1 MVTDS
6 DQWFRI
12 SNPDEVNSPA
22 LLVYPDRIGENIERM
37 LASVEDKSLL
47 WPHVKTHKMP
57 EIVRMTMNH
66 GITRF
71 KCATI
76 AEAEVAAGC
85 GPDEILLAYQTVGPN
100 IRRYFEL
107 QKKYP
112 GVSVSCLVDNEEVA
126 AMLSEMSAVYGIPAK
141 VWIDINNGMNR
152 TGIAPGQKAV
162 QLFRTLLNL
171 PGIDPQ
177 GLHVYDGH
185 LHESDFA
192 VRKQMCDEA
201 YRTVEPM
208 IAELRSDGYK
218 LRIIA
223 GGTPTF
229 TIHAAREGVGVSPG
243 TATLWDYGYSSSFAD
258 LQFLH
263 AAVLLARVVS
273 KPAVGLICIDLGTK
287 AVASEMPHPRI
298 KILGMENYEIVTHNE
313 EHMVIRPGKE
323 EKLNIGDILYC
334 IPVHICPT
342 VDRYNKVYVAEKGK
356 VTGEWEVEGRKRK
369 ISV

>member
-1 MVTDS
+1 MFPDS

-12 SNPDEVNSPA
+12 SNPEDVNSPA
-22 LLVYPDRIGENIERM
+22 LLVYPERIGENIERM
-37 LASVEDKSLL
+37 IASVQDKSLL
-47 WPHVKTHKMP
+47 WPHVKTHKLP
-57 EIVRMTMNH
+57 EVVRMMMKH
-66 GITRF
+66 GINRF

-76 AEAEVAAGC
+76 AEAEMAAAS

-107 QKKYP
+107 QKKFS
-112 GVSVSCLVDNEEVA
+112 GVSISCLVDSEEVA
-126 AMLSEMSAVYGIPAK
+126 AELSEMSAVFGIPAK
-141 VWIDINNGMNR
+141 VWIDINNGMDR
-152 TGIAPGQKAV
+152 TGIAPGNKAV
-162 QLFRTLLNL
+162 QLFRILKDL
-171 PGIDPQ
+171 PGLDPQ

-185 LHESDFA
+185 LHESDFTI
-192 VRKQMCDEA
+192 RKQMCDEA
-201 YRTVEPM
+201 YGTVEPM
-208 IAELRSDGYK
+208 IAELRSDGHK

-229 TIHAAREGVGVSPG
+229 TIHAAREGVEVSPG

-273 KPAVGLICIDLGTK
+273 KPAEGLVCIDLGTK

-298 KILGMENYEIVTHNE
+298 KIPGMEDYEFLTHNE

-323 EKLNIGDILYC
+323 VKLNIGDILYC

-369 ISV
+369 ITI